1 MERVKHSVN
10 IHIMIRK
17 SPTIVVTFSASSK
30 LKSQKIYSLNYLYI
44 YLFHLF
50 ADTSFVPSHS
60 FGVIIFTFLINL
72 SLTNNSA
79 INISLATNQKNVH
92 LTTLNDLETLYQG
105 WHSEQSFPIPIDAAR
120 SQFPRQSQK
129 TSIKFSLRLQ
139 FVLGQAAKSFEK
151 SLTHQCGDSN
161 F

>member
-1 MERVKHSVN
+1 MEHVKHSVN

-44 YLFHLF
+44 YLFYLF
-50 ADTSFVPSHS
+50 TC
-60 FGVIIFTFLINL
+60 FGAFIVTFLINL

-79 INISLATNQKNVH
+79 INISLAISQENVH

>member
-1 MERVKHSVN
+1 MEHVKHSVN

-44 YLFHLF
+44 YLFYLF
-50 ADTSFVPSHS
+50 TC
-60 FGVIIFTFLINL
+60 FGAFIVTFLINL

-79 INISLATNQKNVH
+79 INISLAISQKNVH